1 MKKVLVTTLAS
12 VTLVCLAIV
21 SSMGLPVYEPTQAL
35 IGYGM
40 TIKLDGEEVQLHDV
54 TGKRVYPLVRD
65 GTTCIPVRGVSE
77 LLGLDVDWD
86 GETNTVLLGLP
97 MNSPTDLWTGKDE
110 NTAQHS
116 VWIPNCTYLMDDN
129 ELYAGG
135 VQFAPEQGGY
145 FTLRSGNKLK
155 SISLIGYNK
164 YTFGDVQVI
173 VTNVD
178 TGTVVHTATISNKER
193 AVVKCALPEADTFKV
208 EFSVPKD
215 DSRSGYAVAAGVQFY
230 E

>member
-77 LLGLDVDWD
+77 LLGLNVDWD
-86 GETNTVLLGLP
+86 GETNTVLLGVP
-97 MNSPTDLWTGKDE
+97 VPVQSNFWTGADETGGGMSRLVKDSASLLPDSAHRGGVGIRFSPE
-110 NTAQHS
+110 
-116 VWIPNCTYLMDDN
+116 
-129 ELYAGG
+129 AGG
-135 VQFAPEQGGY
+135 RFSFHSDESFSELS
-145 FTLRSGNKLK
+145 FTAHNA
-155 SISLIGYNK
+155 YN
-164 YTFGDVQVI
+164 TGDITLTV
-173 VTNVD
+173 VD
-178 TGTVVHTATISNKER
+178 TGSNKELNR
-193 AVVKCALPEADTFKV
+193 QVVRPGEVVDVKCSVVGTNEVQVNFD
-208 EFSVPKD
+208 VPKD
-215 DSRSGYAVAAGVQFY
+215 TSRYGYAVAAGVSVS
-230 E
+230 